1 MNNNNNKR
9 QIMQSNHKYANLK
22 YNINNQYCQITEQQL
37 RIYDV
42 PRKKTKKKQNIM
54 EKSYNITTRL
64 RRTIGGKQ
72 DYLRVIYECYLVCI
86 E

>member
-1 MNNNNNKR
+1 MNNNNNNKR

-42 PRKKTKKKQNIM
+42 PRKKNKTNRILWKKVTK
-54 EKSYNITTRL
+54 
-64 RRTIGGKQ
+64 
-72 DYLRVIYECYLVCI
+72 
-86 E
+86 

>member
-42 PRKKTKKKQNIM
+42 PRKKQKKTEYYGKKLQNNH
-54 EKSYNITTRL
+54 KVY
-64 RRTIGGKQ
+64 
-72 DYLRVIYECYLVCI
+72 
-86 E
+86 